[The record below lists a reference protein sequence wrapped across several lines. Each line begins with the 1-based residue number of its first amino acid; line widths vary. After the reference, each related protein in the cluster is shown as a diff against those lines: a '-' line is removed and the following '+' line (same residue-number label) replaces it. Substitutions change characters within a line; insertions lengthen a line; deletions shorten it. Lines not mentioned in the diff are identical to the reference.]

1 MEIDVDILDTDVIN
15 DAVEK
20 NNLNMI
26 NQIEEAIQNNNSE
39 IDKIYLNNL
48 LNLNWLQKLTPKSII
63 CFWDILVDRKYSYH
77 KEGEQCPVQFNI
89 WQSLSVKQL
98 NDLCNTE
105 DYYTKI
111 TNFIQKNRE
120 LEYGLIEVSYIECD
134 LDKYFGEPIVSQG
147 FTSYPFYI
155 IAPFWDNDF
164 GNKWSSLNEN
174 AKKLLFRYAIKQLF
188 TICNN
193 VANQND
199 GIESFKS
206 LSGLLNSI
214 SFLIK
219 KYNVNDDLSVYA
231 NILVIRKLG
240 QNVFLDDKVAIEDK
254 NKVLECLNALA
265 EFKQLGVKFQDET
278 KKVAELLR
286 DNKKVYQNID
296 FEFYFSEIKNLDS
309 YSIITKFDKNWFRDR
324 QICSQ
329 VLESLSYQQIN
340 NLVAYNENSKSGSKF
355 ISKLLKTICYSR
367 HIYDKSSGDFLG
379 FDKTARN
386 NFFGAQQIKKSG
398 PILVD
403 VVENNMQILN
413 LKAEEKNVTE
423 YKFFSGTKFKNFSS
437 EVKNL
442 FVTILL
448 NSFLNDLCEIDE
460 DYQQDNCNKHL
471 PSDQMLAAMNECYIN
486 FSEVLK
492 SFSETDNNC
501 IKIDL
506 DVFKKLI
513 SQIFAR
519 NKVGY
524 LKPFLTK
531 LIDLPG
537 FDKAFVEYVKN
548 ILPLCD
554 SNLLDENCK
563 YADVVNQTVENKNQD
578 QIDFIG
584 KLMQSNHAC
593 FFHRQDYNFI
603 QKLSYDAVITFG
615 EYIFSCRMVIAGL
628 SENYIKMMFEN
639 TQHRQFLENALK
651 KRGNDIIIYEFME
664 FGNLEPAKELPVWL
678 LKINEND
685 NLQDDN
691 FSRFTFQTL
700 IIPDNIDSVFIA
712 HDINVRINKLL
723 KGLLNNVKN
732 DGNNQENA
740 EKYIDTK
747 RAREVFV
754 NIYCLIRKYA
764 RHNLKIEIDEEII
777 NSIVEKTKKE
787 NLDYLATCFN
797 NFSLFSSFGQLTQKE
812 FAQAWE
818 KCLDIIDFN
827 SKEFLQRLEFDEN
840 FAKAIFLSDKIQKL
854 SVDSLISKANKLK
867 SYPSCLVYLS
877 DQQINNLAT
886 RQNGL
891 EIIKH
896 CLGVDASQNKIF
908 RIYKEANVFHFKHI
922 ESKLKIMT
930 PQLKR
935 LFIEQTIS
943 SRLKQLPTEVN
954 DCIRRQ
960 ITIIHRV
967 NGVVTGI
974 TGPYD
979 KARQC
984 ITKTFD
990 SICSLMRN
998 PAVTNDLNIEIDYFV
1013 LDTLTNL
1020 IPFYLQRFYLQK
1032 LEQIIELPGWGKK
1045 TLYYLKQAINFLSF
1059 GYFCNENSLMAKVRN
1074 IREQN
1079 INLQNPVPRME
1090 NNNLNIQQ

>member
-1 MEIDVDILDTDVIN
+1 M
-15 DAVEK
+15 
-20 NNLNMI
+20 
-26 NQIEEAIQNNNSE
+26 
-39 IDKIYLNNL
+39 
-48 LNLNWLQKLTPKSII
+48 
-63 CFWDILVDRKYSYH
+63 
-77 KEGEQCPVQFNI
+77 
-89 WQSLSVKQL
+89 
-98 NDLCNTE
+98 
-105 DYYTKI
+105 
-111 TNFIQKNRE
+111 
-120 LEYGLIEVSYIECD
+120 
-134 LDKYFGEPIVSQG
+134 
-147 FTSYPFYI
+147 
-155 IAPFWDNDF
+155 
-164 GNKWSSLNEN
+164 
-174 AKKLLFRYAIKQLF
+174 
-188 TICNN
+188 
-193 VANQND
+193 
-199 GIESFKS
+199 
-206 LSGLLNSI
+206 
-214 SFLIK
+214 
-219 KYNVNDDLSVYA
+219 
-231 NILVIRKLG
+231 
-240 QNVFLDDKVAIEDK
+240 
-254 NKVLECLNALA
+254 
-265 EFKQLGVKFQDET
+265 
-278 KKVAELLR
+278 
-286 DNKKVYQNID
+286 
-296 FEFYFSEIKNLDS
+296 
-309 YSIITKFDKNWFRDR
+309 
-324 QICSQ
+324 
-329 VLESLSYQQIN
+329 
-340 NLVAYNENSKSGSKF
+340 
-355 ISKLLKTICYSR
+355 
-367 HIYDKSSGDFLG
+367 
-379 FDKTARN
+379 
-386 NFFGAQQIKKSG
+386 
-398 PILVD
+398 
-403 VVENNMQILN
+403 
-413 LKAEEKNVTE
+413 
-423 YKFFSGTKFKNFSS
+423 
-437 EVKNL
+437 
-442 FVTILL
+442 
-448 NSFLNDLCEIDE
+448 NDLCEIDE

-563 YADVVNQTVENKNQD
+563 YADVVNQTVKNKNQD

-615 EYIFSCRMVIAGL
+615 EYIFSCCIVIAGL
-628 SENYIKMMFEN
+628 SEDYIKMMFEN

-651 KRGNDIIIYEFME
+651 KRGNDIIIYEFMK

-700 IIPDNIDSVFIA
+700 IIPDNVDSVFIA
-712 HDINVRINKLL
+712 HDINVRINELL
-723 KGLLNNVKN
+723 KELLNNVKN
-732 DGNNQENA
+732 DDNNQENA

-764 RHNLKIEIDEEII
+764 RHNLEIKIDEEII

-877 DQQINNLAT
+877 DQQINNLAA

-930 PQLKR
+930 PQLKK

-943 SRLKQLPTEVN
+943 SRLKRLPTEVN

-1013 LDTLTNL
+1013 LDELTNE
-1020 IPFYLQRFYLQK
+1020 IPTANRQIYSQQLQR
-1032 LEQIIELPGWGKK
+1032 IIELPGWGAK

-1059 GYFCNENSLMAKVRN
+1059 GHFCNENSLMAKVRN
-1074 IREQN
+1074 MRKQN